1 MVLPATE
8 LNMLHFWVYK
18 PVRSSENRFSSEN
31 KFAWSGITC
40 NKTGH
45 VSYEEAKKVVT
56 KLDHKLDSSELKWTQ
71 DTPGVA
77 FWNFLCIFPFYWMK
91 IQLKSWIQDWVFNSV
106 YWRSF
111 CALMNS
117 IVCISDIL
125 NYYRANIERTFE
137 GNSQNKVNNKKY
149 FQKIEM
155 LCTRYQLNVWDNH

>member
-1 MVLPATE
+1 MQIGKTQKTLWIQNWVDTKLSLFAKKRKLKDSTCARIQEINKNVVLPATE

-56 KLDHKLDSSELKWTQ
+56 KLDHKLDLSELKWTQ

-106 YWRSF
+106 
-111 CALMNS
+111 
-117 IVCISDIL
+117 
-125 NYYRANIERTFE
+125 
-137 GNSQNKVNNKKY
+137 
-149 FQKIEM
+149 
-155 LCTRYQLNVWDNH
+155 